1 MSATI
6 AAGPASLYLNIATP
20 LESDGTTPRDDITS
34 VKVWYSTSSA
44 TFVPPGAGTLAY
56 DGTGLSITLSALN
69 PGSTYYVRYALISE
83 IDPDNYILSAVYT
96 ATPQSAPQVIDISGY
111 TSFTQAVSGTFTPTA
126 TTLTA
131 SQVNIASPAYS
142 WAITGAT
149 PTSATG
155 ASVTV
160 TPTSNST
167 GITATVTV
175 SGTNTAAA
183 LVKAVYMPVVYNG
196 AAGQAGANGTMT
208 AFPSIYI
215 WTTNSTAPT
224 RPTTTSNYTWST
236 GAYSPPAGWSTT
248 PPADTTPGK
257 YLWQL
262 TFPAVATST
271 TPSGSTANALP
282 TTTTLDWTVTTNP
295 IRAISYNGTNGVAGA
310 NGSGTFVID
319 RGASATSSAPTVA
332 EVTTAVGRAAVAG
345 DIATVRYNNGSNA
358 TIWKYTT
365 SWITTTTY
373 LTGDLIVDGTITGA
387 KIVANSV
394 TADRIDSK
402 GLSIKDTAGNTILSA
417 GATVDINGTVGIN
430 AVTGAGFRVGTLAW
444 DAAGARTSGY
454 GVAMTSA
461 GLIGYKADGT
471 KSFSVDNTGDATFGG
486 TVEAAML
493 KSTDG
498 LFVIDLANKFIS
510 ITV

>member
-111 TSFTQAVSGTFTPTA
+111 ASFTQAASGTFTPTA

-142 WAITGAT
+142 WVITGAT

-224 RPTTTSNYTWST
+224 RPTTTSTYTWST
-236 GAYSPPAGWSTT
+236 GAYSPPAGWSTA

-295 IRAISYNGTNGVAGA
+295 IRAISYNGA
-310 NGSGTFVID
+310 NGSGTFVVD

-471 KSFSVDNTGDATFGG
+471 KSFSVDNAGDATFGG